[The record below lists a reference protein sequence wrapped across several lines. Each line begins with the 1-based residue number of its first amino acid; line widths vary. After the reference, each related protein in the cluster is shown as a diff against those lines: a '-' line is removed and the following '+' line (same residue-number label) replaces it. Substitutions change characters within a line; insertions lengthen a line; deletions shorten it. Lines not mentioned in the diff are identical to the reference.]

1 MSQAARHAEL
11 SDEALELVAAR
22 FRLLGDATRLR
33 LLREL
38 LQGECP
44 VLELAERVGL
54 PQPTVSKHLSLLRSE
69 GIVARRQQRL
79 QAFYSVKDTSV
90 AALCDIVCLGLA
102 KRLTSHLAALPSRAR
117 GKESRTVRKA

>member
-1 MSQAARHAEL
+1 MSTMARHAEL

-22 FRLLGDATRLR
+22 FRLLGDPTRLR

-54 PQPTVSKHLSLLRSE
+54 PQPTVSKHLSVLRSE
-69 GIVARRQQRL
+69 GIVARRQQGL
-79 QAFYSVKDTSV
+79 QAFYSVKDASV
-90 AALCDIVCLGLA
+90 ATLCDIVCQGLA
-102 KRLTSHLAALPSRAR
+102 RRLTGHLAALPPTSRALERR
-117 GKESRTVRKA
+117 GARRT